1 MVQKKPGNIIN
12 VLGTDALPG
21 LPMGFTAGTA
31 SSKHL
36 HLDLGDWDL
45 LSSNWSRSSFQLLLS
60 KGVTIWERAACL
72 ERVQQ
77 CDAACGGFLA
87 VIARNCLVLEYLV
100 PLFYLPH
107 RAPSVLPGD
116 PQARQLSPVS
126 QSCTRL
132 IGAVTSPA
140 ALCAVSLKKRRKK
153 KVRGRPFPSTC
164 CSKYSQHPVNVC
176 SCPT

>member
-36 HLDLGDWDL
+36 HLDPGAWDL
-45 LSSNWSRSSFQLLLS
+45 LSSNWSRSSFQLLFS

-77 CDAACGGFLA
+77 CDTACGGFLA

-107 RAPSVLPGD
+107 RACSVLPGD

-126 QSCTRL
+126 QSCKRL

-153 KVRGRPFPSTC
+153 K
-164 CSKYSQHPVNVC
+164 
-176 SCPT
+176 